1 MMNKKPKPKSKK
13 CKECSNKFTPWVSTQ
28 LVCSP
33 KCGIEYA
40 RKKEAKKQAKELKE
54 RKQKL
59 MTKSEWMK
67 LAQAEFNKFIRLR
80 DKDEPCISCGRHHQG
95 QYHAGHYRTV
105 GANPELRFEE
115 LNCHKQCS
123 ACNNHKSGNIV
134 DYRINLVRKIGQE
147 AIDWLEGPHDPL
159 RLTVEQIQEIRKKYR
174 DKCKELE
181 NIDKV

>member
-1 MMNKKPKPKSKK
+1 MERKPKPKK
-13 CKECSNKFTPWVSTQ
+13 CNECKAEFTPWVSTQ

-54 RKQKL
+54 RKKKL

-123 ACNNHKSGNIV
+123 VCNNHKSGNIV

-159 RLTVEQIQEIRKKYR
+159 KLTIEQIQGIRKKYR

-181 NIDKV
+181 NNYK

>member
-1 MMNKKPKPKSKK
+1 MERKPKPKK
-13 CKECSNKFTPWVSTQ
+13 CKVCPEKFTPWVSTQ
-28 LVCSP
+28 KVCSP
-33 KCGIEYA
+33 KCGIQYTREQ
-40 RKKEAKKQAKELKE
+40 EAKKQRKDLKD

-59 MTKSEWMK
+59 MTKSDWMK

-80 DKDEPCISCGRHHQG
+80 DKDEPCISCGRYHTG

-134 DYRINLVRKIGQE
+134 EYRINLVRKIGQE

-159 RLTVEQIQEIRKKYR
+159 KLTVEQIQKIRKKYR

-181 NIDKV
+181 NKHK